1 MAILK
6 ILLMRRALSL
16 GLIAW
21 LGFAE
26 PAAVLTKADEK
37 VLARKSWWSFRPP
50 VRPAVPAIADPWVR
64 TPIDAFIL
72 KSLREKSWSP
82 SPELPRAQLIRRITL
97 DVTGLPPTPAE
108 VEAFVAD
115 RSANAYEKLVD
126 RLLASDAYGE
136 RWGQK
141 WLDVVRYAD
150 TNGFE
155 LDLDRTHAWR
165 YRDYVIKSF
174 QQNKPYD
181 RFLKEQL
188 AGDEIWPGN
197 HEALV
202 ATGFLRAGPEHLV
215 GGNTDKEMDRQEVLV
230 EMTAAVG
237 GAFLGLTMNCARC
250 HNHKFDPI
258 LQADYYQLQAI
269 FAGAKGADVPIVTP
283 AEKAAAEAAIKAHE
297 ARVKP
302 IKDQIAAIE
311 KPYRDKLKAE
321 KRLLLEPK
329 FLAAL
334 DKPKE
339 QRSEEE
345 KVLAKNAE
353 SQTNSTWDEVV
364 NRIGEPDK
372 SRRIALR
379 RQMHELDLA
388 APPPVAA
395 AYGVENMEQA
405 PVTHILKVGDH
416 KMKLAPVPPAL
427 PMAFANRV
435 EVPAG
440 VAGRRKALAEWLA
453 SPEHPLAARVMVN
466 RIWQSRMGAG
476 LVRTMNDFG
485 ALGERPTHPQ
495 LLDWLATEFVAKGWD
510 VKAID
515 RMILLSSVYRQARTL
530 NAEKMKTDP
539 DNKLYWRA
547 HRRRMDSEMLRDNL
561 LALSGELNRKA
572 GGPPVRVP
580 IEPELYELIFTEA
593 EPDNLWPLSK
603 DTTEFSRRSIY
614 LLNKRTVRLPMMTN
628 FDQPDAMSSC
638 PQRASSTH
646 ALQSLS
652 LMNSAFAQ
660 DRAKAFAARLEG
672 SCGKNQAC
680 QLKTAYQLAMARTP
694 RSAEIALAEKFF
706 VQGGKLEEFCLAL
719 MNRNE
724 FVYLP

>member
-6 ILLMRRALSL
+6 AISMYRVVSL
-16 GLIAW
+16 GLIAL
-21 LGFAE
+21 LGLAE
-26 PAAVLTKADEK
+26 PAAELTKADER

-50 VRPAVPAIADPWVR
+50 TRPEVPALKDPWVR

-72 KSLREKSWSP
+72 QGLREKGWLP
-82 SPELPRAQLIRRITL
+82 SSGLSRGQLIRRVSL

-108 VEAFVAD
+108 VSAFVAD
-115 RSANAYEKLVD
+115 RSPQAYEHLVD

-155 LDLDRTHAWR
+155 LDLDRAQAWR
-165 YRDYVIKSF
+165 YRDYVIRSF
-174 QQNKPYD
+174 NESKPYD
-181 RFLKEQL
+181 QFVKEQI

-197 HEALV
+197 HQARI

-269 FAGAKGADVPIVTP
+269 FAGAKGADVEIVTA
-283 AEKAAAEAAIKAHE
+283 AEKAAAEALLKAHE

-302 IKDQIAAIE
+302 IKEAIEAIE
-311 KPYRDKLKAE
+311 KPYREQLKAE
-321 KRLLLEPK
+321 KKLLLEPH
-329 FLAAL
+329 LRALL

-339 QRSEEE
+339 QRTEAE

-372 SRRIALR
+372 SRRMALR
-379 RQMHELDLA
+379 RRMHELDRD
-388 APPPVAA
+388 APAPVAA
-395 AYGVENMEQA
+395 AYGVENMEEA

-416 KMKLAPVPPAL
+416 KMKLAPVLPAL
-427 PMAFANRV
+427 PMAFANRLP
-435 EVPAG
+435 VPLG
-440 VAGRRKALAEWLA
+440 VPGRRTALAEWLV
-453 SPEHPLAARVMVN
+453 SPEHPLTARVMAN
-466 RIWQSRMGAG
+466 RIWQARMGAG

-485 ALGERPTHPQ
+485 ALGERPTHPA
-495 LLDWLATEFVAKGWD
+495 LLDWLATEFVAQGWN
-510 VKAID
+510 VKAMD
-515 RMILLSSVYRQARTL
+515 RLILLSSVYRQAGTL
-530 NAEKMKTDP
+530 DAVKMKTDP
-539 DNKLYWRA
+539 DNRLYWRA

-572 GGPPVRVP
+572 GGPAVRVP

-593 EPDNLWPLSK
+593 EPDNLWPLPK
-603 DTTEFSRRSIY
+603 DVTEFNRRSIY

-652 LMNSAFAQ
+652 LMNSGFAQ
-660 DRAKAFAARLEG
+660 DRAKAFAARLTAG
-672 SCGKNQAC
+672 CGASETCRVKS
-680 QLKTAYQLAMARTP
+680 AYELAVGRAPRPAEATLARD
-694 RSAEIALAEKFF
+694 FF
-706 VQGGKLEEFCLAL
+706 WQGGKLEEFCLAL

-724 FVYLP
+724 FVYVP

>member
-6 ILLMRRALSL
+6 AISMYRVVSL
-16 GLIAW
+16 GLIAL
-21 LGFAE
+21 LGLAE
-26 PAAVLTKADEK
+26 PAAELTKADER
-37 VLARKSWWSFRPP
+37 VLSRKSWWSFRPP
-50 VRPAVPAIADPWVR
+50 ARPEVPAIKDPWVR

-72 KSLREKSWSP
+72 QGLREKGWTP
-82 SPELPRAQLIRRITL
+82 SASLPPRQLIRRLSL

-108 VEAFVAD
+108 VAAFVAD
-115 RSANAYEKLVD
+115 RSPQAYEHLVD

-155 LDLDRTHAWR
+155 LDLDRAQAWR
-165 YRDYVIKSF
+165 YRDYVIRSF
-174 QQNKPYD
+174 NESKPYD
-181 RFLKEQL
+181 QFVKEQI

-197 HEALV
+197 HQARI

-269 FAGAKGADVPIVTP
+269 FAGAKGADVEIVTA
-283 AEKAAAEAAIKAHE
+283 AEKAAAEALLKTHE
-297 ARVKP
+297 ARAKP
-302 IKDQIAAIE
+302 IKEAIEAIE
-311 KPYRDKLKAE
+311 KPYRAQLKAE
-321 KRLLLEPK
+321 KKLLLEPH
-329 FLAAL
+329 LRALL

-339 QRSEEE
+339 QRTAAEN
-345 KVLAKNAE
+345 VLAKNAE

-379 RQMHELDLA
+379 RRMHELDRD
-388 APPPVAA
+388 APAPVAA
-395 AYGVENMEQA
+395 AYGVENMEEA

-416 KMKLAPVPPAL
+416 KMKLAPVLPGL
-427 PMAFANRV
+427 PMAFANRLP
-435 EVPAG
+435 VPSG
-440 VAGRRKALAEWLA
+440 VPGRRTALAEWLV
-453 SPEHPLAARVMVN
+453 SPEHPLTARVMAN
-466 RIWQSRMGAG
+466 RIWQARMGAG

-485 ALGERPTHPQ
+485 ALGERPTHPA
-495 LLDWLATEFVAKGWD
+495 LLDWLATEFVTQGWN
-510 VKAID
+510 VKAMD
-515 RMILLSSVYRQARTL
+515 RLILLSSVYRQAGTL
-530 NAEKMKTDP
+530 DALKMKTDL
-539 DNKLYWRA
+539 DNRLYWRA

-572 GGPPVRVP
+572 GGPAVRVP

-593 EPDNLWPLSK
+593 EPDNLWPLPR
-603 DTTEFSRRSIY
+603 DVTEFSRRSIY

-652 LMNSAFAQ
+652 LMNSGFAQ
-660 DRAKAFAARLEG
+660 DRAKAFAARLTVA
-672 SCGKNQAC
+672 CGLNEAC
-680 QLKTAYQLAMARTP
+680 RVKSAYEL
-694 RSAEIALAEKFF
+694 ALARIPRPAEATLAREFF
-706 VQGGKLEEFCLAL
+706 GQGGKLEEFCLAL

-724 FVYLP
+724 FVYVP

>member
-1 MAILK
+1 
-6 ILLMRRALSL
+6 
-16 GLIAW
+16 
-21 LGFAE
+21 
-26 PAAVLTKADEK
+26 
-37 VLARKSWWSFRPP
+37 
-50 VRPAVPAIADPWVR
+50 VR

-72 KSLREKSWSP
+72 KSLREKGWSP
-82 SPELPRAQLIRRITL
+82 SPGLSRVQLIRRVTL
-97 DVTGLPPTPAE
+97 DVTGLPPTPEE
-108 VEAFVAD
+108 VAAFVAD
-115 RSANAYEKLVD
+115 RSPKAYENLVD
-126 RLLASDAYGE
+126 RLLASDGYGE

-150 TNGFE
+150 TNGYE

-165 YRDYVIKSF
+165 YRDYVIRSF
-174 QQNKPYD
+174 NANKPYD
-181 RFLKEQL
+181 QFLKEQI
-188 AGDEIWPGN
+188 AGDEIWPES
-197 HEALV
+197 HDARI

-269 FAGAKGADVPIVTP
+269 FAGAKGADVEIVTP
-283 AEKAAAEAAIKAHE
+283 AEKAAALAAIKEHE

-302 IKDQIAAIE
+302 IKDEIAAIE
-311 KPYRDKLKAE
+311 KPYKDQLKAE
-321 KRLLLEPK
+321 KKKLLDAAH
-329 FLAAL
+329 LAAME
-334 DKPKE
+334 KPKE
-339 QRSEEE
+339 QRNDAE
-345 KVLAKNAE
+345 KLLAKEAE

-372 SRRIALR
+372 SRRIGLR
-379 RQMHELDLA
+379 KRMHELELD

-395 AYGVENMEQA
+395 AYGVENMDEA

-416 KMKLAPVPPAL
+416 KMKLAPVEPAVPL
-427 PMAFANRV
+427 AFSNRV
-435 EVPAG
+435 EVPAK
-440 VAGRRKALAEWLA
+440 VQGRRQALAEWLT
-453 SPEHPLAARVMVN
+453 SPEHPLTARVMAN
-466 RIWQSRMGAG
+466 RIWQARMGAG

-485 ALGERPTHPQ
+485 ALGERPTHPA
-495 LLDWLATEFVAKGWD
+495 LLDWLATEFKAQGWNI
-510 VKAID
+510 KAMD

-530 NAEKMKTDP
+530 DGEKMKTDP

-547 HRRRMDSEMLRDNL
+547 HRRRMDAEMLRDNL

-572 GGPPVRVP
+572 GGPAVRVP

-593 EPDNLWPLSK
+593 EPDNLWPLAK
-603 DTTEFSRRSIY
+603 DTSEYNRRSIY

-628 FDQPDAMSSC
+628 FDQPDAMTSC

-660 DRAKAFAARLEG
+660 DRSKAFAARLTTE
-672 SCGKNQAC
+672 CGANQAC
-680 QLKTAYQLAMARTP
+680 QVKSAYQLAVARAP
-694 RSAEIALAEKFF
+694 RSAESVLAQKFF
-706 VQGGKLEEFCLAL
+706 AEGGKLEEFCLAL

>member
-1 MAILK
+1 MHG
-6 ILLMRRALSL
+6 ALSFAL
-16 GLIAW
+16 TLS
-21 LGFAE
+21 LCCAE
-26 PAAVLTKADEK
+26 PAPVLTKADEK
-37 VLARKSWWSFRPP
+37 VLARKTWWSFRAP
-50 VRPAVPAIADPWVR
+50 VRPAVPDRQDPWIR

-72 KSLREKSWSP
+72 QTLRQKSWSP
-82 SPELPRAQLIRRITL
+82 SPALPRAQLIRRVSL

-108 VEAFVAD
+108 LNAFVGD
-115 RSANAYEKLVD
+115 RSPQAYENLVD
-126 RLLASDAYGE
+126 RLLAAPAYGE

-165 YRDYVIKSF
+165 YRDYVVAAF
-174 QQNKPYD
+174 NQNKPYNQ
-181 RFLKEQL
+181 FLQEQI
-188 AGDEIWPGN
+188 AGDELWPGK
-197 HEALV
+197 HEARI

-237 GAFLGLTMNCARC
+237 GAFLGLTINCARC
-250 HNHKFDPI
+250 HNHKFDPL

-269 FAGAKGADVPIVTP
+269 FAGAKGADVEIATP
-283 AEKAAAEAAIKAHE
+283 TEKTAAEAAIKAHK
-297 ARVKP
+297 ARLTP
-302 IKDQIAAIE
+302 IEDQIAAVE
-311 KPYRDKLKAE
+311 KPYKDQLKAE
-321 KRLLLEPK
+321 KKLLLDDAHR
-329 FLAAL
+329 AAL
-334 DKPKE
+334 AQAKE
-339 QRSEEE
+339 QRTEAE
-345 KVLAKNAE
+345 KLIAKEAE

-364 NRIGEPDK
+364 NRIKDPDK

-379 RQMHELDLA
+379 QQMHALELD

-395 AYGVENMEQA
+395 AYGVENMDDA

-416 KMKLAPVPPAL
+416 KMKLAPVAPAVPL
-427 PMAFANRV
+427 AFAHRID
-435 EVPAG
+435 VP
-440 VAGRRKALAEWLA
+440 VTVKGRRQALAEWLTA
-453 SPEHPLAARVMVN
+453 PEHPLTARVMVN
-466 RIWQSRMGAG
+466 RIWQARMGAG
-476 LVRTMNDFG
+476 LVRTLNDFG
-485 ALGERPTHPQ
+485 ALGERPTHPA
-495 LLDWLATEFVAKGWD
+495 LLDWLATEFVAQGWN

-515 RMILLSSVYRQARTL
+515 RMILLSSVYRQAATL
-530 NAEKMKTDP
+530 DAEKIKTDP

-547 HRRRMDSEMLRDNL
+547 NRRRMDSEMLRDTL
-561 LALSGELNRKA
+561 LALSGEINLKA

-603 DTTEFSRRSIY
+603 DVTEFNRRSIY

-660 DRAKAFAARLEG
+660 GRAKAFAVRLTTE
-672 SCGKNQAC
+672 CGPNQIC
-680 QLKTAYQLAMARTP
+680 QLKSAYNLAVARAP
-694 RSAEIALAEKFF
+694 QPVEIAQAQKFF
-706 VQGGKLEEFCLAL
+706 IQGGKLEEFCLAL

>member
-1 MAILK
+1 MY
-6 ILLMRRALSL
+6 RGLSL
-16 GLIAW
+16 GLVAL

-26 PAAVLTKADEK
+26 PAAVLTQADQK
-37 VLARKSWWSFRPP
+37 VLARKGWWSFRPP
-50 VRPAVPAIADPWVR
+50 VRPAVPAIQDPWVR
-64 TPIDAFIL
+64 TPVDAFIL
-72 KSLREKSWSP
+72 KALREKGWAP
-82 SPELPRAQLIRRITL
+82 SPELPRSQLIRRLTL

-108 VEAFVAD
+108 VAAFAAD
-115 RSANAYEKLVD
+115 RSPQAYEKLVD
-126 RLLASDAYGE
+126 RLLASEAYGE

-165 YRDYVIKSF
+165 YRDYVIRSF
-174 QQNKPYD
+174 NRNKPYD
-181 RFLKEQL
+181 QFIREQI

-197 HEALV
+197 NDARI

-230 EMTAAVG
+230 EMTAAVS

-269 FAGAKGADVPIVTP
+269 FAGARGADVVIATP
-283 AEKAAAEAAIKAHE
+283 AEKDAAEVALKVHDAKMKMIQ
-297 ARVKP
+297 
-302 IKDQIAAIE
+302 DQIAAIE
-311 KPYRDKLKAE
+311 RPYRDQLKAE
-321 KRLLLEPK
+321 KKKLLSAAHR
-329 FLAAL
+329 AAL
-334 DKPKE
+334 EKPKAE
-339 QRSEEE
+339 RNEAE
-345 KVLAKNAE
+345 KLLAKEGE
-353 SQTNSTWDEVV
+353 SQSNSTWDEVV

-379 RQMHELDLA
+379 REMHALDLE
-388 APPPVAA
+388 APDPVAA
-395 AYGVENMEQA
+395 AYGVENMDEA

-416 KMKLAPVPPAL
+416 KMKLAPVEPAVPL
-427 PMAFANRV
+427 AFAHRI
-435 EVPAG
+435 EVPAQ
-440 VAGRRKALAEWLA
+440 VQGRRKALAEWLTA
-453 SPEHPLAARVMVN
+453 KEHPLTARVMAN
-466 RIWQSRMGAG
+466 RIWQARMGAG
-476 LVRTMNDFG
+476 LVRTMNDYG
-485 ALGERPTHPQ
+485 ALGERPTNPA
-495 LLDWLATEFVAKGWD
+495 LLDWLATEFMAQGWN

-515 RMILLSSVYRQARTL
+515 RLILLSSVYRQSRTL
-530 NAEKMKTDP
+530 DAEKMKSDP

-547 HRRRMDSEMLRDNL
+547 HRRRMDAETLRDNL
-561 LALSGELNRKA
+561 LALSGELNLKA

-580 IEPELYELIFTEA
+580 IEPELYDLIFTEQ
-593 EPDNLWPLSK
+593 EPDNLWPLPK
-603 DTTEFSRRSIY
+603 DKTEFNRRSIY

-652 LMNSAFAQ
+652 LMNSDFAQ
-660 DRAKAFAARLEG
+660 DRARAFAARLSQTCSTP
-672 SCGKNQAC
+672 SCRI
-680 QLKTAYQLAMARTP
+680 LTAYQLALARAP
-694 RSAEIALAEKFF
+694 RPAETSLANRFF
-706 VQGGKLEEFCLAL
+706 AEGGKLEEFCLAL

>member
-6 ILLMRRALSL
+6 LTRMRRFLSL
-16 GLIAW
+16 GLVAC
-21 LGFAE
+21 LGFAA
-26 PAAVLTKADEK
+26 PAAELTKADER
-37 VLARKSWWSFRPP
+37 VLARKSWWSFRQP
-50 VRPAVPAIADPWVR
+50 VSPAIPALNDSWVR

-72 KSLREKSWSP
+72 LSLRAKGWSP
-82 SPELPRAQLIRRITL
+82 SPPLPRAQLIRRVTL
-97 DVTGLPPTPAE
+97 DVTGLPPSPAE
-108 VEAFVAD
+108 VRDFLHD
-115 RSANAYEKLVD
+115 QSPQAYERLVD

-141 WLDVVRYAD
+141 WLDIVRYAD

-165 YRDYVIKSF
+165 YRDYVIRSF
-174 QQNKPYD
+174 NQNKPYD
-181 RFLKEQL
+181 QFLREQI

-197 HEALV
+197 HDARI

-215 GGNTDKEMDRQEVLV
+215 GGNTDAEMDRQEVLV
-230 EMTAAVG
+230 EMTSAVG
-237 GAFLGLTMNCARC
+237 GAFLGLTINCARC

-269 FAGAKGADVPIVTP
+269 FAGAKGADVEIVTP
-283 AEKAAAEAAIKAHE
+283 AQKAAAEAALKAHE

-302 IKDQIAAIE
+302 VKEAIAAIE
-311 KPYRDKLKAE
+311 KPYRDQLKTE
-321 KRLLLEPK
+321 KKLLLDP
-329 FLAAL
+329 LHRAVL

-339 QRSEEE
+339 QRTEAE

-364 NRIGEPDK
+364 HRIGEPDK

-379 RQMHELDLA
+379 QQMHELDRD

-395 AYGVENMEQA
+395 AYGVENMDEA

-416 KMKLAPVPPAL
+416 KMKLAPVAPAVPL
-427 PMAFANRV
+427 AFTSRID
-435 EVPAG
+435 VPTA
-440 VAGRRKALAEWLA
+440 VMGRRKALAEWLTA
-453 SPEHPLAARVMVN
+453 PEHPLTARVMAN
-466 RIWQSRMGAG
+466 RIWQARMGAG

-485 ALGERPTHPQ
+485 ALGERPTHPA
-495 LLDWLATEFVAKGWD
+495 LLDWLATEFVAQGWN
-510 VKAID
+510 VKALD
-515 RMILLSSVYRQARTL
+515 RLILLSSVYRQASTL
-530 NAEKMKTDP
+530 DGEKMKTDP

-547 HRRRMDSEMLRDNL
+547 HRRRMDSEMLRDSL
-561 LALSGELNRKA
+561 LAVSGQLNRKA

-580 IEPELYELIFTEA
+580 IEPELYELIFTEQ
-593 EPDNLWPLSK
+593 EPDNLWPLPK
-603 DTTEFSRRSIY
+603 DTTEFNRRSIY

-638 PQRASSTH
+638 PQRMSSTH

-660 DRAKAFAARLEG
+660 DAAQAFATRLTAA
-672 SCGKNQAC
+672 CAIDQAC
-680 QLKTAYQLAMARTP
+680 LSKTAYELAVGRAP
-694 RSAEIALAEKFF
+694 RPAETALTQKFF
-706 VQGGKLEEFCLAL
+706 AQGGKLEEFCLAL
-719 MNRNE
+719 MNRHE